1 MRERNVFG
9 KRINRVNFV
18 LVLLVIFLVIIGVRF
33 GMLFLLDAKLADL
46 QAQRTDLE
54 RRIASIVN
62 ASQTPI
68 YHELGEIIDELPT
81 AYDQL
86 GITRD
91 LSVAKGISGI
101 VSTDYQENIENLATN
116 PFSTPLSSRVRV
128 VRITISMTV
137 DDGAKIP
144 DYLEAIADS
153 DRIFHVAAAN
163 ADMLETGARLSLTLY
178 TFYYDGNPS

>member
-9 KRINRVNFV
+9 NRINRVNFV

-68 YHELGEIIDELPT
+68 
-81 AYDQL
+81 
-86 GITRD
+86 
-91 LSVAKGISGI
+91 
-101 VSTDYQENIENLATN
+101 
-116 PFSTPLSSRVRV
+116 
-128 VRITISMTV
+128 
-137 DDGAKIP
+137 
-144 DYLEAIADS
+144 
-153 DRIFHVAAAN
+153 
-163 ADMLETGARLSLTLY
+163 
-178 TFYYDGNPS
+178 